1 MRRGALE
8 SFPPACIYVIS
19 ILASRTAVWFGSRG
33 FYGDPK
39 DQYVDDQGS
48 ADRPRRP
55 VSLEY
60 TGPALAGIKPMLP
73 YL

>member
-39 DQYVDDQGS
+39 DPYVAAQGS
-48 ADRPRRP
+48 ADGPSPREDQANAP
-55 VSLEY
+55 VSL
-60 TGPALAGIKPMLP
+60 TSI
-73 YL
+73 